1 MVIEIQ
7 QNCNNL
13 KITETWLIILIRPN
27 VCDKSNRTLG
37 GQKKLKIVKTFRER
51 YHCEIT
57 TTRSWN
63 L

>member
-1 MVIEIQ
+1 MVTEIQ

-13 KITETWLIILIRPN
+13 KITEVWLIILIRPN
-27 VCDKSNRTLG
+27 VCDKSNRTLR

-51 YHCEIT
+51 YYCGIT
-57 TTRSWN
+57 TTPSWN